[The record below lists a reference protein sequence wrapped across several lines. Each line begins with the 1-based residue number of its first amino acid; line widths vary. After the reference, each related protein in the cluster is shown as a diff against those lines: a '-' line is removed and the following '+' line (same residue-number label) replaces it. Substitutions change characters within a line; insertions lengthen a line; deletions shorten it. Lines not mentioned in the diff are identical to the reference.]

1 MKILLLSCFFLL
13 NLFID
18 NLTGD
23 CIPNKHSKFRQTSE
37 PPTIHA
43 YIEPVID
50 AALLDQPDTGV
61 LRIKI
66 RDLEEQTKLIPL
78 LQMQIQALKE
88 ERIHLQTQLESRS
101 SSTSSCS
108 PNPHSVFQAHRV
120 SPVSLNALKIAPNV
134 MPKRT
139 TGTNTS
145 TVFLRDVGCS
155 PEVSSKMMQK
165 STSTE
170 FVLKTEGDGG
180 RLYTERDLK
189 KAIEMAHS
197 KMRKSS
203 VTVGTQ
209 FGEIEKPK

>member
-1 MKILLLSCFFLL
+1 MKI
-13 NLFID
+13 
-18 NLTGD
+18 
-23 CIPNKHSKFRQTSE
+23 P
-37 PPTIHA
+37 
-43 YIEPVID
+43 
-50 AALLDQPDTGV
+50 
-61 LRIKI
+61 
-66 RDLEEQTKLIPL
+66 
-78 LQMQIQALKE
+78 
-88 ERIHLQTQLESRS
+88 
-101 SSTSSCS
+101 
-108 PNPHSVFQAHRV
+108 
-120 SPVSLNALKIAPNV
+120 PNV

-145 TVFLRDVGCS
+145 AVFYRDVGSS
-155 PEVSSKMMQK
+155 PDVPAKMIQK